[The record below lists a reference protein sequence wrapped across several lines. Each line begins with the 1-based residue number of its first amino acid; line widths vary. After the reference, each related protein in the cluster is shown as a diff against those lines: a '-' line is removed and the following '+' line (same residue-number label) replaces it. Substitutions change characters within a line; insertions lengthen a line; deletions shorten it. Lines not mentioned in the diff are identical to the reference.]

1 MEWPCGGMRAVI
13 GKIALAD
20 AVFDPRQIS
29 YKVFWNG

>member
-1 MEWPCGGMRAVI
+1 MRAVI